1 MWFIFAELHVSI
13 HTFILIYICIW
24 WKITSPLP
32 WTLEKLGLQPEQFN
46 KSLWALGYHS
56 GLLKVYGAEPRS
68 ISCLPTSFTSSD
80 AKHCSISL
88 FWISLTDPSL
98 WNASPLAGILPMIIF
113 FRALKERK
121 CSNKKVKIVHGSLEE
136 DRKLTKH

>member
-1 MWFIFAELHVSI
+1 MWFIFVELHVSI

-80 AKHCSISL
+80 AKQCSISL
-88 FWISLTDPSL
+88 FWISLIHPSGMPLLLPESCL
-98 WNASPLAGILPMIIF
+98 WLLF